1 LEISVEVPHIEGMM
15 AEAATVVKWMK
26 KEGEKVRKDEPLLI
40 VEFPKAEIEI
50 SAPASGKLTRIL
62 AKEGRMVRIH
72 EKVGIL
78 QMT

>member
-1 LEISVEVPHIEGMM
+1 LEVSVEVPQIEGLR
-15 AEAATVVKWMK
+15 AEAATVVRWMK
-26 KEGEKVRKDEPLLI
+26 KEGEKVRKDETLLI

-62 AKEGRMVRIH
+62 AEEGRMVRIH

-78 QMT
+78 QT

>member
-1 LEISVEVPHIEGMM
+1 
-15 AEAATVVKWMK
+15 MK
-26 KEGEKVRKDEPLLI
+26 KEGEKVRKGEPLLI

-50 SAPASGKLTRIL
+50 SAPESGKLTRIL

-78 QMT
+78 QG

>member
-1 LEISVEVPHIEGMM
+1 MEVSVEVPHIEGLR

-26 KEGEKVRKDEPLLI
+26 MEGEKVSKDEPLLL

-78 QMT
+78 QT